1 VASIGEDEGAW
12 FCILELALA
21 GREKNELHLVAC
33 FGWKKEQRKEMSG
46 GGSER
51 PT

>member
-21 GREKNELHLVAC
+21 GREKNKLHL
-33 FGWKKEQRKEMSG
+33 G
-46 GGSER
+46 GLLRLEER
-51 PT
+51 TEEGDEWRRQ